1 MTPAAAETLA
11 VKISQTWPKGPPV
24 DVWVEDITDLDEGAA
39 GTAFVKLRRESQYPP
54 TIAQFRATTLSLKT
68 VDASNR
74 REPCPH
80 CDDSGWVD
88 APDRIWPDER
98 HSTQVQPCEC
108 REGRQRAASRIWT
121 ERNPPKHGQNAA

>member
-24 DVWVEDITDLDEGAA
+24 DVWAEDITDLDEGAA
-39 GTAFVKLRRESQYPP
+39 GTAFVKLRREAQYPP
-54 TIAQFRATTLSLKT
+54 TIAQFRATAFSLRT
-68 VDASNR
+68 TDASTR
-74 REPCPH
+74 PEACGY
-80 CDDSGWVD
+80 CDDTGWVD
-88 APDRIWPDER
+88 APDRIWDDER

-121 ERNPPKHGQNAA
+121 ERNPPHQHRGAA